1 MSKSVVVVNLADVE
15 EEPALRGRVN
25 TIRRNRFPLDSGL
38 PGVNLEFGYTLIPDG
53 YYTPRHRHNFEQIRY
68 TLDGVFYTGHGDMPP
83 GVAGYFPEG
92 AYYGPQQQTGES
104 RILILQFQ
112 GPTGDHFLSNEEA
125 NATVN
130 KLKAQGGKFEEGVY
144 TAFKPD
150 GKRFN
155 KDSYKAIWEELNG
168 RKLVFPKPRY
178 RTPVMMNVEN
188 FSWIPHRRRPG
199 VEVKHLG
206 TFSEYRSSVGFLRM
220 ESGSSFD
227 AELHEDAEIRYL
239 LEGSVHYG
247 GRQWLTNTYF
257 YIPPGA
263 RTEELKCQ
271 HDAVFFTIGLPM
283 LVDLARQLEASP
295 EATRARQASEEH
307 AQAA

>member
-1 MSKSVVVVNLADVE
+1 MNKSVVVVNLADIE

-25 TIRRNRFPLDSGL
+25 NIRRHRFPLDSGL
-38 PGVNLEFGYTLIPDG
+38 PGVNLEFGYTLVPNG
-53 YYTPRHRHNFEQIRY
+53 YFTPRHRHNFEQLRY
-68 TLDGVFYTGHGDMPP
+68 TLEGTFVTGHGDMPP

-92 AYYGPQQQTGES
+92 AYYGPQQQSEDA

-125 NATVN
+125 NAMVN
-130 KLKAQGGKFEEGVY
+130 QLKAQGGTFQDGFY
-144 TAFKPD
+144 TGHKPD

-188 FSWIPHRRRPG
+188 FRWIPHRRQSG
-199 VEVKHLG
+199 VAVKHLG
-206 TFSEYRSSVGFLRM
+206 TFSEYRSSMGFLRM
-220 ESGSSFD
+220 APGASFA
-227 AELHEDAEIRYL
+227 AERHEDAEIRYL
-239 LEGSVHYG
+239 LEGSVDYG
-247 GRQWLTNTYF
+247 GKTWSSGTYF

-263 RTEELKCQ
+263 TTEELKCR
-271 HDAVFFTIGLPM
+271 DEARFFTIGLPM
-283 LVDLARQLEASP
+283 LVDLARAP
-295 EATRARQASEEH
+295 AAKTAVAAVRAAEQPQPA
-307 AQAA
+307 